1 MKREQANS
9 PHPRW
14 SSRHCYYELYWLVCQ
29 MSPSA
34 VPSKHDDGLQYGVWL
49 EPRTRSTKHDVR
61 PRKNR
66 EKATTIGGAGRV
78 RWCHMYRV
86 TLRHGPAH
94 GLQQQHH
101 TACEIKFR
109 ERNLERKTC
118 KRRQKLEPC
127 SLVPSVAACCCGGAA
142 QLRHVPSKTQISE
155 ERPVSPSHEMW
166 GKESSRP
173 RRFLKFGQQSASV
186 KVISQPHRTT
196 VVRS

>member
-66 EKATTIGGAGRV
+66 GEKATTIGGAGRV

-86 TLRHGPAH
+86 TLRHVQRMGCSSSITRRAKSSSANETLNAKRANDVRSLSHAASFLPLPLVAVAVQPSY
-94 GLQQQHH
+94 G
-101 TACEIKFR
+101 TS
-109 ERNLERKTC
+109 RK
-118 KRRQKLEPC
+118 KRRSQRNVL
-127 SLVPSVAACCCGGAA
+127 S
-142 QLRHVPSKTQISE
+142 LRHMKCGVKKVPVRVAFSNLGSKALQ
-155 ERPVSPSHEMW
+155 
-166 GKESSRP
+166 
-173 RRFLKFGQQSASV
+173 
-186 KVISQPHRTT
+186 
-196 VVRS
+196 